1 MDVLGLKVKL
11 VLMYSM
17 QRTLN
22 SELETIIQLRKKKP
36 MSNVYVFW
44 HLQESSPNISVL
56 WPHQ

>member
-56 WPHQ
+56 